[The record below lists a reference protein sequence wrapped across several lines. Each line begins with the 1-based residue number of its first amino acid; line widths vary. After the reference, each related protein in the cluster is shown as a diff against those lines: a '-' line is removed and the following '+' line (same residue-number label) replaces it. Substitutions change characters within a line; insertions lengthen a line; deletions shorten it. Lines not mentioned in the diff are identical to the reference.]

1 MGGYLRRC
9 RDLGFGVHRN
19 NHPQPCGTE
28 RHSYFAQ
35 TCANLVLVKTDQ
47 KTVNSG
53 FYFEKKRFKLPADE
67 K

>member
-1 MGGYLRRC
+1 MGGYLWRC
-9 RDLGFGVHRN
+9 RDLGFGFHRN
-19 NHPQPCGTE
+19 NYPRPWGAE
-28 RHSYFAQ
+28 RHSYFAA